1 MSFGYL
7 ITSLRAPRH
16 GTFSGRIRW
25 CRRVAA
31 AASAAWCLAG
41 QSRAV
46 ETGADPLLPPP
57 LTKAQQE
64 ALAAPATPSVPRL
77 FIREYRVTGVTRLPR
92 LEVEKAVYP
101 FLGLG
106 RTSDDV
112 EAARAALQNAYREN
126 GYQTV
131 EVQVPLQSG
140 RRGIIVL
147 QAVEQPVGRLRVR
160 GNRYF
165 FSERIKRQAPSMAE
179 GSVPNFKDVQRDIV
193 ALNQWPDRRVSV
205 EPKTGALP
213 GTVDIDLVVND
224 SLPLHGS
231 LELNNRYSPDTT
243 ELRLNGS
250 LSYTNLWQAGH
261 TGGFSFQLA
270 PERLEDAEVY
280 SGYYLMPVPNVQG
293 LSLMV
298 LGTKQNSDVST
309 LGGSAV
315 AGRGTIVG
323 GRANITLPGG
333 SSFFHSL
340 STGLDYKDFDEDVAV
355 GGDLFST
362 PIDYYPLVASY
373 AATWLRPSGMTELN
387 LAATVGL
394 RGLGGDWLEYDN
406 KRFDARGSW
415 MHVRGDLAH
424 TQDLRGGLQAYLK
437 VQGQAATQPL
447 INSEQFAGGG
457 LGTVRGYLESEA
469 LGDNALVGSVELRS
483 APLGRN
489 RVARDQSSGKEG
501 GPTDAAADTPE
512 TPRSEWRLHAFVD
525 AGVLT
530 LNDALP
536 EQEDRFELAA
546 VGVGTRF
553 QLWDH
558 FNGSLDVAFP
568 LISQGTTEEGDWRVT
583 FRLWTEF

>member
-1 MSFGYL
+1 MMAALMMDPCAGAEES
-7 ITSLRAPRH
+7 
-16 GTFSGRIRW
+16 
-25 CRRVAA
+25 RR
-31 AASAAWCLAG
+31 
-41 QSRAV
+41 
-46 ETGADPLLPPP
+46 DPLMPPP
-57 LTKAQQE
+57 LTPAQQA
-64 ALAAPATPSVPRL
+64 ALATPSSQPVPRL
-77 FIREYRVTGVTRLPR
+77 FIREYRVAGVTRLPR

-101 FLGLG
+101 YLGPG

-112 EAARAALQNAYREN
+112 EAARAALEKAYHDS

-131 EVQVPLQSG
+131 AVQVPVQSG

-147 QAVEQPVGRLRVR
+147 QAVEQKVGRLRVR
-160 GNRYF
+160 GARYF
-165 FSERIKRQAPSMAE
+165 SPERIKSQAPSMAE
-179 GSVPNFKDVQRDIV
+179 GSVPNLNEVQRDIM
-193 ALNQWPDRRVSV
+193 ALNQWQDRRVS
-205 EPKTGALP
+205 PDLKPGALP
-213 GTVDIDLVVND
+213 ETVDIDLNVQD

-250 LSYTNLWQAGH
+250 VSYTNLWQAGH
-261 TGGFSFQLA
+261 TAGFSFQIA
-270 PERLEDAEVY
+270 PERIEDAEVY
-280 SGYYLMPVPNVQG
+280 SAFYLAPVPNVQG

-323 GRANITLPGG
+323 GRANITLPGAK
-333 SSFFHSL
+333 SFFHSL
-340 STGLDYKDFDEDVAV
+340 STGLDYKDFDEDVAL
-355 GGDLFST
+355 GDDLFST
-362 PIDYYPLVASY
+362 PIDYYPLVTSY

-415 MHVRGDLAH
+415 MHVRGDIAH
-424 TQDLRGGLQAYLK
+424 TQEWQNGVQAYLK

-457 LGTVRGYLESEA
+457 LGTVRGYLESET
-469 LGDNALVGSVELRS
+469 LGDNALVGTLEVRTP
-483 APLGRN
+483 PLGR
-489 RVARDQSSGKEG
+489 RRGTASSAKGSVTSSTEAE
-501 GPTDAAADTPE
+501 AASTPAE
-512 TPRSEWRLHAFVD
+512 SPKSEWRLHAFVD
-525 AGVLT
+525 AGTLT

-536 EQEDRFELAA
+536 EQEDTFELAS

-553 QLWDH
+553 ELWDH

-568 LISQGTTEEGDWRVT
+568 LIGQTSTEEGDWRLT